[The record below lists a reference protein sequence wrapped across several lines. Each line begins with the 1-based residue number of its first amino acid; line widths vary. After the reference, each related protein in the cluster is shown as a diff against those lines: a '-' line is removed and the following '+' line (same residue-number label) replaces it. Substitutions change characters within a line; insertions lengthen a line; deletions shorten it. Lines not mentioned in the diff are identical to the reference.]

1 MYEELQCD
9 IKSKFPRELSMQ
21 RATYL
26 SILSRH
32 IDRQRDD
39 DQTIKGSHANRST
52 SRQEEQIVLRTVS
65 SAANYSS
72 RTSKQVL
79 YFLLN

>member
-1 MYEELQCD
+1 MHEELQCD
-9 IKSKFPRELSMQ
+9 IKSKFSRELSVQ

-39 DQTIKGSHANRST
+39 DQTAEGSHANRSA
-52 SRQEEQIVLRTVS
+52 SSQEEQIVFGTVS
-65 SAANYSS
+65 STANYKS

-79 YFLLN
+79 YFLSN